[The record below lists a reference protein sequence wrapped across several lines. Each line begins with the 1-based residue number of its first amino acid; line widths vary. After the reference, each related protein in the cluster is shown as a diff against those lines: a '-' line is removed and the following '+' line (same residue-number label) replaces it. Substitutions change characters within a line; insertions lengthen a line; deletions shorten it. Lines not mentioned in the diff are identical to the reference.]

1 MGCNMKTLLARSG
14 FLTTLVVLSAAC
26 APTGAPPAVAPD
38 AELRI
43 TDPTVQVARSTEGM
57 VSSASPWATEA
68 GARVLA
74 DGGNAVDAAV
84 ATGFALAVTEPT
96 MSGIAGRA
104 SIVLRLPDGTVRGI
118 DGLNTVP
125 QGFDSEEGNPGYER
139 AAVPGAI
146 AALARLQAEHGSWP
160 LARVMEAA
168 IRLAEEGFILPEA
181 EAGRFAAAAEDL
193 ADHPGSRAVFL
204 KPNGQPWGAGER
216 FVQPGMAR
224 VLRAVAEGGVEVF
237 YTGWIADS
245 IHADMERSGG
255 FITRSDLAAY
265 RALDAVPVSG
275 SYRGHV
281 VHSNFRP
288 SSGHTVI
295 QALQTLEEISGSDRL
310 LQDDDAWGALVGQA
324 MHLALQ
330 DRNRREGSELESAHF
345 LTSPGHARDR
355 AAEVRVPGLPDREA
369 RLLID
374 PVEVRPVGSEP
385 WRPGRLITDP
395 ADREATTHF
404 TVADR
409 SGTVVAVTQSLGPSM
424 GTRVASPSL
433 GFLYATRLGTTP
445 GSRPASTIAPTLV
458 LAPDGTPFMALGGAG
473 DARIISA
480 VIQVISRRID
490 QGRSLQGALAAPRLH
505 PINSGEMRIEEGGAA
520 PGWTPAARSA
530 FDVLG
535 LALSTAPPGYFGR
548 VHAVEFADDGLLGVA
563 EPRWGGSAAGPL
575 TPDR

>member
-1 MGCNMKTLLARSG
+1 MDSSMKTLLARSG

-38 AELRI
+38 ADLRI
-43 TDPTVQVARSTEGM
+43 TDPTAQVSRSTEGM

-74 DGGNAVDAAV
+74 AGGTAVDAAV

-104 SIVLRLPDGTVRGI
+104 SIVLRLPDGTIHGI
-118 DGLNTVP
+118 DGLNAVP
-125 QGFDSEEGNPGYER
+125 QGYESGGSPGYER

-146 AALARLQAEHGSWP
+146 AALARLQAEHGSWS
-160 LARVMEAA
+160 LARVMEPS

-193 ADHPGSRAVFL
+193 ADHPGSREAFL

-224 VLRAVAEGGVEVF
+224 VLRAVAEGGVEAF

-275 SYRGHV
+275 SYRGHI
-281 VHSNFRP
+281 VHGNFRP
-288 SSGHTVI
+288 ASGHTVI
-295 QALQTLEEISGSDRL
+295 QALQTLEEIPGSDRL
-310 LQDDDAWGALVGQA
+310 LRDDGAWGALVGQA
-324 MHLALQ
+324 MHFALQ

-355 AAEVRVPGLPDREA
+355 AAEVRVPELPDRE
-369 RLLID
+369 
-374 PVEVRPVGSEP
+374 VRRSVGPVGVRAEGGEP
-385 WRPGRLITDP
+385 WRPGQLVTDP

-445 GSRPASTIAPTLV
+445 GSRPSSTITPTLV
-458 LAPDGTPFMALGGAG
+458 LARDGTPFMALGGAG

-490 QGRSLQGALAAPRLH
+490 QGRSLEGALAAPRLH
-505 PINSGEMRIEEGGAA
+505 PINAGEMRVEETGGA

-530 FDVLG
+530 FEPLG

-575 TPDR
+575 TLDR